1 MPFSF
6 EMKTESP
13 YIFYLSSGLKCVF
26 SSVKAPVAYC
36 ALGVAAGSRMEPR
49 RLHGLAHLTEHMI
62 FKGTQ
67 RRSAFQINNRL
78 ERLGGEL
85 NAYTTKEEL
94 VAHATVLKEDL
105 AKALELLADIF
116 FYPIFPAHELAK
128 EKEVIADEI
137 SACRESPS
145 ELIFDEFDQL
155 LFDGH
160 PLSAPILGARASLSL
175 VKSSDLF
182 DFLSKYFVPSQ
193 MVLSVVANISER
205 QMQRLAQ
212 RYFDLASFPFIAPPP
227 FHGVLPPPFSIE
239 KHRRTHQTHYLTGVR
254 AYPYTNPKRIPLSLL
269 INLLGG
275 PSPNARLNLLLREKH
290 GLVYNVEASY
300 TPYSDLGVSGIY
312 FGSDK
317 GDWKRCTELIRIEL
331 DKFCQTPLSYRQLQS
346 AKKQLIGQLTISADN
361 AEAKCLSQ
369 MKSVMVFGKVE
380 SHEQLA
386 DRIQAITPQ
395 EIMEISQE
403 LFAPEVMSTLL
414 YI

>member
-1 MPFSF
+1 
-6 EMKTESP
+6 MKSESP

-26 SSVKAPVAYC
+26 SPVKAPVAYC
-36 ALGVAAGSRMEPR
+36 ALGVSAGSRMEPH
-49 RLHGLAHLTEHMI
+49 RLNGLAHLTEHML

-67 RRSAFQINNRL
+67 KRSAFHINNRL

-105 AKALELLADIF
+105 AKALNLLSDIF
-116 FYPIFPAHELAK
+116 FHSTFPAHELAK

-137 SACRESPS
+137 SACRESPA

-160 PLSAPILGARASLSL
+160 PLASPILGSRASLSL
-175 VKSSDLF
+175 AKSSDLF
-182 DFLSKYFVPSQ
+182 DFVSRHFVPSQ

-212 RYFDLASFPFIAPPP
+212 RHFDLLSSTFIAPPH
-227 FHGVLPPPFSIE
+227 FQGELPPPFFVE
-239 KHRRTHQTHYLTGVR
+239 KRRRTHQAHCLMGAR
-254 AYPYTNPKRIPLSLL
+254 AYPYSNPKRIPLSLL

-300 TPYSDLGVSGIY
+300 TPYSDLGVTGFY

-317 GDWKRCTELIRIEL
+317 GDWKRCMELIRIEL
-331 DKFCQTPLSYRQLQS
+331 DKLCQTPISQRQLQS
-346 AKKQLIGQLTISADN
+346 AKKQLIGQLTISAEN
-361 AEAKCLSQ
+361 AEARCLSQ

-380 SHEQLA
+380 SNDLLA
-386 DRIQAITPQ
+386 DRIRSIT
-395 EIMEISQE
+395 SQE
-403 LFAPEVMSTLL
+403 LTEIAQELFTPETTSTIL